1 MVMSPL
7 QFRSSVAAI
16 CRTACLALLLAAVL
30 PISGCSDG
38 QASFKNRETFDE
50 LAPFARDYLGEKL
63 DSHFGT
69 PTQPIVWEDLPLRL
83 HAADARV
90 VESTSG
96 SAGLKT
102 LTVTLSDENLQIEP
116 GMEVMFLSG
125 ARLGEETGW
134 IQEYDAETGVVTFET
149 ELAGPAPAEG
159 DRIVFGPGAIIQRGR
174 MLYAEHCQHCHG
186 VSGDGNGPTAQYL
199 NPLPRDY
206 RMGLFKFTSTAQP
219 ARASRTDLARIVE
232 NGIPGT
238 YMPSFKLLEP
248 EEMSNIIEYV
258 LYLSMRGELEWRMT
272 QFLATDYSQEVVSER
287 IADGETRSE
296 IEDGFA
302 EATADEGEIAEEWT
316 LRVELITDSWLAAQ
330 EESSTI
336 FPREPRVAATPE
348 SIARG
353 RLIYLGADAKC
364 ATCHGESGL
373 GDGPQTLAV
382 QTTADPN
389 TGVLPTE
396 PGLFDSWGHEIKPR
410 NLRTNIYRG
419 GRRPLD
425 LYRRI
430 HSSIKGTPMP
440 AFGTSLSDQQ
450 IWDLVNYVMSM
461 PYEDYSPGLGSDPPG
476 TAELRALLP
485 PPMDPAAEGETPAGD
500 LPADTT
506 DTTTDAAEP
515 VEESQP
521 DAAETTE
528 AAPDTE

>member
-7 QFRSSVAAI
+7 QFRPSVAAI
-16 CRTACLALLLAAVL
+16 SRAACLALLLAAVL

-38 QASFKNRETFDE
+38 QASYKHRESFEE
-50 LAPFARDYLGEKL
+50 LAPFAKDYLGEKL
-63 DSHFGT
+63 DEHFGT
-69 PTQPIVWEDLPLRL
+69 PTQPVVWEDLPLRL

-90 VESTSG
+90 VASTSG
-96 SAGLKT
+96 STGLRT
-102 LTVTLSDENLQIEP
+102 LTVTVSDENLAIEP

-125 ARLGEETGW
+125 ARLGEEEIGW
-134 IQEYDAETGVVTFET
+134 IEEYDAETGVITFET
-149 ELAGPAPAEG
+149 ELTGPAPAEG
-159 DRIVFGPGAIIQRGR
+159 DRVVFGPGAVIQRGR

-206 RMGLFKFTSTAQP
+206 RMGVFKFTSTAQP
-219 ARASRTDLARIVE
+219 ARASRTDLSRIVE

-248 EEMSNIIEYV
+248 DEMSNIIEYV

-272 QFLATDYSQEVVSER
+272 QFLATDYSQEAVSER
-287 IADGETRSE
+287 IADGESRGE
-296 IEDGFA
+296 IEEGFA
-302 EATADEGEIAEEWT
+302 EAIADEGEIAEEWT
-316 LRVELITDSWLAAQ
+316 LRVELITESWQAGQ

-336 FPREPRVAATPE
+336 YPREPRVEPTPE

-353 RLIYLGADAKC
+353 RLIFLGADAKC
-364 ATCHGESGL
+364 ATCHGDSGL

-382 QTTADPN
+382 QPPDPL
-389 TGVLPTE
+389 TGDVHTE
-396 PGLFDSWGHEIKPR
+396 PGLFDSWGNEITPR
-410 NLRTNIYRG
+410 NLRSNIYRG

-450 IWDLVNYVMSM
+450 IWDLVNYVMTM
-461 PYEDYSPGLGSDPPG
+461 PYEEYSPGVGSDPPG

-485 PPMDPAAEGETPAGD
+485 PPMDPAAEVETPA
-500 LPADTT
+500 AD
-506 DTTTDAAEP
+506 
-515 VEESQP
+515 
-521 DAAETTE
+521 TTE
-528 AAPDTE
+528 AAADTE